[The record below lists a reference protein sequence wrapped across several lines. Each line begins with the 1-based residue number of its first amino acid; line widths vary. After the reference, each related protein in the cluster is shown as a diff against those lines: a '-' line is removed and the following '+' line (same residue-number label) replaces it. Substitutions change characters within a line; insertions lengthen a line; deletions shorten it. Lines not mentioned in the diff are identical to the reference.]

1 MTEERGWEEGGERSA
16 QREKEGNEE
25 RSGGG
30 GLNASHVKLMRTN
43 LQKLESYF
51 PFTNSFHPLQAL
63 NLTCVYLLLI
73 CQLHLYFKEHFFEL

>member
-30 GLNASHVKLMRTN
+30 AKCKSCEAHEN
-43 LQKLESYF
+43 
-51 PFTNSFHPLQAL
+51 
-63 NLTCVYLLLI
+63 
-73 CQLHLYFKEHFFEL
+73 

>member
-25 RSGGG
+25 RSGG

-51 PFTNSFHPLQAL
+51 PFTNSFHPPQAL